1 MASIL
6 YVCVRPEQGAADAE
20 RRSFRRALGVPA
32 LDRWNLLE
40 QPLDGSITERY
51 DGIVIGGSPFNVVVY
66 ERSALQRRV
75 EEDLEKVA
83 QDVIAGPLRAMFT
96 CYGIGVVTRMLGG
109 TVGTATPESTR
120 ATSIRITSAGASD
133 PIFAASAP
141 ELSVLTAHKEGAIEP
156 PPGAVLLA
164 TNDDCPVQAYRVGDR
179 LYATQFHPE
188 VTPQDFV
195 DRMAYYR
202 TTGYFD
208 PREYDL
214 TAQRVLASSPTGTS
228 LLRRFAEGLSAS
240 TREDPHWASASESKR
255 RSPGFAE
262 GLSASTRSARSPRFD
277 SGAPL
282 LRSTTR

>member
-20 RRSFRRALGVPA
+20 HRSFRRALGVST
-32 LDRWNLLE
+32 LDRWDLLDRPLTDAIAE
-40 QPLDGSITERY
+40 QY
-51 DGIVIGGSPFNVVVY
+51 DGIVVGGSPLNVVVE
-66 ERSALQRRV
+66 ERGDLQRRV
-75 EEDLEKVA
+75 EDDLER
-83 QDVIAGPLRAMFT
+83 IARDAVDGSFRAFFT

-109 TVGTATPESTR
+109 TVGTAVPESTR
-120 ATSIRITSAGASD
+120 ATSIRTTSAGAED
-133 PIFAASAP
+133 PLFGPSAP
-141 ELSVLTAHKEGAIEP
+141 VMSVLTAHKEGSIEP

-208 PREYDL
+208 PHDYDL
-214 TAQRVLASSPTGTS
+214 TAQRVLAASASGTD
-228 LLRRFAEGLSAS
+228 LLRRFAEGL
-240 TREDPHWASASESKR
+240 
-255 RSPGFAE
+255 G
-262 GLSASTRSARSPRFD
+262 
-277 SGAPL
+277 
-282 LRSTTR
+282 

>member
-20 RRSFRRALGVPA
+20 HRSFRRALGVPT
-32 LDRWNLLE
+32 LDRWNLLDD
-40 QPLDGSITERY
+40 PLDRSISDRY
-51 DGIVIGGSPFNVVVY
+51 DGVVVGGSPLNVVVD
-66 ERSALQRRV
+66 ERSELQKRV
-75 EEDLEKVA
+75 ENDLESLA
-83 QDVIAGPLRAMFT
+83 SDAADGQLSAMFT

-109 TVGTATPESTR
+109 TVGTAVPESTR
-120 ATSIRITSAGASD
+120 ATSIRLTTAGADD
-133 PIFAASAP
+133 PLFASSAP
-141 ELSVLTAHKEGAIEP
+141 AMSVLTAHKEGSIEP

-214 TAQRVLASSPTGTS
+214 TAERVLTASVDGTDV
-228 LLRRFAEGLSAS
+228 LARFRA
-240 TREDPHWASASESKR
+240 
-255 RSPGFAE
+255 FV
-262 GLSASTRSARSPRFD
+262 SARS
-277 SGAPL
+277 
-282 LRSTTR
+282 

>member
-6 YVCVRPEQGAADAE
+6 YVCVRPEEGAADAE
-20 RRSFRRALGVPA
+20 HRSFRRALGVPV
-32 LDRWNLLE
+32 LDRWNLLDR
-40 QPLDGSITERY
+40 PLDRPIADRY
-51 DGIVIGGSPFNVVVY
+51 DGVVIGGSPFNVVVE
-66 ERSALQRRV
+66 ERGDLQRRV
-75 EEDLEKVA
+75 EEDLE
-83 QDVIAGPLRAMFT
+83 QIARDAADGPLSAMFT

-109 TVGTATPESTR
+109 TVGTAVPESTR
-120 ATSIRITSAGASD
+120 ATSIRITSAGADDSLFG
-133 PIFAASAP
+133 PSAP
-141 ELSVLTAHKEGAIEP
+141 EMSVLTAHKEGSIEP

-214 TAQRVLASSPTGTS
+214 TAQRVLAASASGTD
-228 LLRRFAEGLSAS
+228 LLRRFAEALS
-240 TREDPHWASASESKR
+240 
-255 RSPGFAE
+255 SPA
-262 GLSASTRSARSPRFD
+262 
-277 SGAPL
+277 
-282 LRSTTR
+282 

>member
-20 RRSFRRALGVPA
+20 HQSFRRALGVPS
-32 LDRWNLLE
+32 LDRWDLLE
-40 QPLDGSITERY
+40 TPLDASVPEQY
-51 DGIVIGGSPFNVVVY
+51 DGIVVGGSPFNVVVE
-66 ERSALQRRV
+66 ERGELQRRV
-75 EEDLEKVA
+75 EGDLERLA
-83 QDVIAGPLRAMFT
+83 RAALDGPLSAFFT

-109 TVGTATPESTR
+109 TVGSAVPESTR
-120 ATSIRITSAGASD
+120 ATQVRITSAAAED
-133 PIFAASAP
+133 PIFGPSAP
-141 ELSVLTAHKEGAIEP
+141 AMSVLTAHKEGSIEP

-164 TNDDCPVQAYRVGDR
+164 TNDDCPVQAYRVGNR

-214 TAQRVLASSPTGTS
+214 TAERVLAASVTGTD
-228 LLRRFAEGLSAS
+228 LLRRFAAMLG
-240 TREDPHWASASESKR
+240 
-255 RSPGFAE
+255 
-262 GLSASTRSARSPRFD
+262 
-277 SGAPL
+277 
-282 LRSTTR
+282 